1 MLNTFK
7 IHPRVQETLFLGMV
21 TLLCFGLSV
30 FRFSYTGSKVFLF
43 LNWNL
48 FLACIP
54 WLLTSFVTVTPKISK
69 NNFILAFLL
78 LVWLVFFPNAPYI
91 LTDLFH
97 LRLKTSM
104 PVWFDLI
111 LILSFAWV
119 GLLFGFLSLWDIE
132 KLIKTKTKDKFS
144 SFWITSTTVL
154 FLFLSAFGIYL
165 GRYLRWNTWDIIH
178 QPFAIFNDIS
188 LRFTNPTEHPRTWG
202 MTILMGVFL
211 NILYFSFRFIRERKN
226 F

>member
-1 MLNTFK
+1 MINTFK
-7 IHPRVQETLFLGMV
+7 IHPRLQETLFLGVV
-21 TLLCFGLSV
+21 TLVCFGLSV

-54 WLLTSFVTVTPKISK
+54 WLLTSFATITPKIAK
-69 NNFILAFLL
+69 NNIVLAALL
-78 LVWLVFFPNAPYI
+78 FVWLVFFPNAPYI

-97 LRLKTSM
+97 LRLKSTM
-104 PVWFDLI
+104 PVWFDLL
-111 LILSFAWV
+111 LILSFAWA

-132 KLIKTKTKDKFS
+132 QLIKNKTKDKIS
-144 SFWITSTTVL
+144 SFWLTSMTVF
-154 FLFLSAFGIYL
+154 FLFLSGFGIYM

-178 QPFAIFNDIS
+178 KPSALFYDIS

-202 MTILMGVFL
+202 MTILMGIFL

-226 F
+226 I

>member
-1 MLNTFK
+1 MSSTFK
-7 IHPRVQETLFLGMV
+7 IHPRLQETLFLGFI
-21 TLLCFGLSV
+21 TLFCFGLSV
-30 FRFSYTGSKVFLF
+30 FRYSYTGSKVFLF

-54 WLLTSFVTVTPKISK
+54 WLLTSFVTVSPKIAKSK
-69 NNFILAFLL
+69 VLLVFLL
-78 LVWLVFFPNAPYI
+78 FIWLVFFPNAPYI

-104 PVWFDLI
+104 PVWFDLL

-132 KLIKTKTKDKFS
+132 QLMKTKIKNKFS

-154 FLFLSAFGIYL
+154 FLFLSGFGIYM
-165 GRYLRWNTWDIIH
+165 GRYLRWNTWDIIN
-178 QPFAIFNDIS
+178 QPSDLFNDIS

>member
-69 NNFILAFLL
+69 NNFILVFLL

-132 KLIKTKTKDKFS
+132 QLIKTKTKDKIS
-144 SFWITSTTVL
+144 SLWITSTTVL
-154 FLFLSAFGIYL
+154 FLFLSAFGIYM

-202 MTILMGVFL
+202 MTILMGIFL